1 MLVWTQVFRARLT
14 GGRHARFAVTH
25 ETLLVRGLVQVRRL
39 IEFPRN
45 VFWPGHAC
53 FARANG
59 QGARRARRLQAI
71 GRELRRLGVV
81 AASRAADVT
90 QRVTGLRVVF

>member
-1 MLVWTQVFRARLT
+1 VAIPPCTT
-14 GGRHARFAVTH
+14 PS
-25 ETLLVRGLVQVRRL
+25 VQVRAL

-59 QGARRARRLQAI
+59 
-71 GRELRRLGVV
+71 LGHPCFEY
-81 AASRAADVT
+81 
-90 QRVTGLRVVF
+90 RVVNQHEQNGNHYNPADTAVTRRRRHLAKMRLVARDRLY

>member
-1 MLVWTQVFRARLT
+1 MLVSPELT
-14 GGRHARFAVTH
+14 AK
-25 ETLLVRGLVQVRRL
+25 EL
-39 IEFPRN
+39 
-45 VFWPGHAC
+45 
-53 FARANG
+53 
-59 QGARRARRLQAI
+59 RRARRLQAV

>member
-1 MLVWTQVFRARLT
+1 MRA
-14 GGRHARFAVTH
+14 
-25 ETLLVRGLVQVRRL
+25 L

-45 VFWPGHAC
+45 VFWAGHAC

>member
-1 MLVWTQVFRARLT
+1 MAIPPCTT
-14 GGRHARFAVTH
+14 PS
-25 ETLLVRGLVQVRRL
+25 VQVRAL

-45 VFWPGHAC
+45 VFWAGHAC